1 MEANDNQGIAP
12 PTKSDDIRDANGLPD
27 IADGLVHPKQG
38 SVPVVGL
45 GGSAGSLAALLAF
58 VSKIPERS
66 GAAYVIVVH
75 LSPEH
80 ECMLAE
86 ILQRETKLQVDSV
99 KDSVSLEKDRIY
111 VISPG
116 KQLTIT
122 DGTLQSIELKRPK
135 GRHVTIDTFFRSL
148 AESHGVNATA
158 IILSG
163 EDGDGSIGLKRV
175 KERGGLTIAQDP
187 SEAEFDGMPRA
198 SITTGMV
205 DWILP
210 AAEMPTRLAEYW
222 SNVKKI
228 RLPEGTDP
236 ESAAAEQVSA
246 DSDKL
251 ALRKILQ
258 YMKARCGHDFSSYKR
273 ATVLRRVGRR
283 MQVNGTPTLAD
294 YLAYLRMHP
303 GEIGALMQDLLISFT
318 SYFRGRESYL
328 ALENIIP
335 SLFKNKTKFDQVRV
349 WVPACATGEEAY
361 SIAIL
366 LCEYAKKLS
375 HPPSIQIFATDL
387 DQNAI
392 ATARKGIYFQNIAA
406 DVPEE
411 RLKRFFTP
419 SEGGYKVKS
428 EIREMVLFAMHDLLK
443 DPPFLR
449 LDLVSCR
456 NLLIYLN
463 RDAQGQV
470 FDIFHFA
477 LRPEGKLFLGNSEN
491 VEEITGLFEPV
502 DKMHRLYVRKDT
514 QSASFPV
521 PVGRIS
527 SSSAMAGLWVPPNM
541 VSSPSASGEFNLPA
555 MLPSTGPA
563 DLHLRL
569 IERLAPP
576 SIVVNRGYDI
586 VHLSRRAGKY
596 LQISGGEPS
605 ANLLKLAHPK
615 LRNALRALLFQAPGA
630 KSAVKCMHL
639 MFQPGLV
646 VNLSVEPVD
655 SESPD
660 FFLVMFEEQE
670 VRPEQELP
678 ASEVAASEQPMVRH
692 LEEELDKLR
701 STWRNTVEKYEAS
714 GEELKASNE
723 ELQAMN
729 EELRSATEELETG
742 REELQ
747 SINEEIITI
756 NQELKVKVEELGRA
770 NSDLQNL
777 MASTKIA
784 TIFLDR
790 ELRIKRFIPSSTEI
804 FSFIP
809 SDQGR
814 PLADL
819 THNLDY
825 PAMRQDATG
834 VLADL
839 SMIEREVKDGEGN
852 WFLIRMSPYRTTE
865 DNIAGV
871 VITFID
877 ITERK
882 RNEESQRWLSAIVE
896 SSSDAIMSFTMD
908 GNIISWN
915 KGAERVFG
923 YSADEIIGKPLAMLA
938 PDSLQDEASDILT
951 KLREG
956 EVIESFETVRLRK
969 DGKGI
974 DVSLSVSV
982 MRDDSGKIVGATEIA
997 QDISVRM
1004 SAVRELRQ
1012 AHDELEER
1020 VKERTEE
1027 LRTRIR
1033 EIAHMASELTLA
1045 EERERKRMAR
1055 ILHDDF
1061 QQVLVS
1067 AKMNIESLDLL
1078 DDDKRKA
1085 EIGKLTKQLAG
1096 LIADSRSLA
1105 VDLSPPVLSE
1115 TLGHALY
1122 WLCLSWMPEKHHLR
1136 VNTDIDVS
1144 LDARSEDIRSL
1155 VFYSVRELL
1164 FNVVKHSKMKEAF
1177 MDLKSYGD
1185 SDLKVTIRDHGLG
1198 FDPETKS
1205 SEKGKSTGYGLIGLR
1220 ERIEMLGG
1228 SFTIISR
1235 PNEGVEAVIIVPRK
1249 TEGK

>member
-1 MEANDNQGIAP
+1 MEAHDKEPIPATNPSGGGEA
-12 PTKSDDIRDANGLPD
+12 AGLPD
-27 IADGLVHPKQG
+27 PADGLVHPPQG

-45 GGSAGSLAALLAF
+45 GGSAGSLAALIAF
-58 VSKIPERS
+58 VSKIPEGS
-66 GAAYVIVVH
+66 GAAYVIVMH

-86 ILQRETKLQVDSV
+86 ILQHETTLPVDSV
-99 KDSVSLEKDRIY
+99 NDSVSLEKDRIY

-116 KQLTIT
+116 KQLSIT
-122 DGTLQSIELKRPK
+122 DGILKSIELKRTK

-148 AESHGVNATA
+148 AEAHGVNATA

-163 EDGDGSIGLKRV
+163 ADADGSIGLTRV

-187 SEAEFDGMPRA
+187 SEAEFDGMPSA
-198 SITTGMV
+198 SIATGMV

-210 AAEMPTRLAEYW
+210 AAEMPARLSEYW
-222 SNVKKI
+222 SNGRKI
-228 RLPEGTDP
+228 RLPEVTEP
-236 ESAAAEQVSA
+236 ESTAADQAPVGGDE
-246 DSDKL
+246 L
-251 ALRKILQ
+251 ALRKVLE
-258 YMKARCGHDFSSYKR
+258 YLKARCGHDFSSYKR
-273 ATVLRRVGRR
+273 ATVLRRLGRR

-294 YLAYLRMHP
+294 YLAYMRIHP
-303 GEIGALMQDLLISFT
+303 GEIGALMQDLLISVT
-318 SYFRGRESYL
+318 SYFRDRESYL
-328 ALENIIP
+328 ALESVIP
-335 SLFKNKTKFDQVRV
+335 SLFNNKTKSDQVRV

-366 LCEYAKKLS
+366 LCEYAEKLS

-392 ATARKGIYFQNIAA
+392 AMARKGIYLHNIAA

-411 RLKRFFTP
+411 RLKRFFTA
-419 SEGGYKVKS
+419 SEGGYRVKR
-428 EIREMVLFAMHDLLK
+428 EIRDMILFAMHDLLK
-443 DPPFLR
+443 DPPFSR

-491 VEEITGLFEPV
+491 VEEITGLFEAV
-502 DKMHRLYVRKDT
+502 DKKHRLYVRKDAHRVT
-514 QSASFPV
+514 FPV
-521 PVGRIS
+521 PAGRIS
-527 SSSAMAGLWVPPNM
+527 PSSAMTDPGVPPNM
-541 VSSPSASGEFNLPA
+541 TTHPSAYEEFKLPA
-555 MLPSTGPA
+555 MPLAASPA

-576 SIVVNRGYDI
+576 SIVVNRTYDI
-586 VHLSRRAGKY
+586 VHLSRSAGKY
-596 LQISGGEPS
+596 LKISGGEPS
-605 ANLLKLAHPK
+605 ANLLKLIHPK
-615 LRNALRALLFQAPGA
+615 LRTALRTLLSQAPGA
-630 KSAVKCMHL
+630 KTALKCRHL
-639 MFQPGLV
+639 TFEPGQV

-655 SESPD
+655 FDSPD

-670 VRPEQELP
+670 ARPEQELP
-678 ASEVAASEQPMVRH
+678 VSEVSASEQSVIRH
-692 LEEELDKLR
+692 LEEELDLLRLTWR
-701 STWRNTVEKYEAS
+701 STVEQYEAS

-747 SINEEIITI
+747 SINEELITI

-790 ELRIKRFIPSSTEI
+790 EMRIKRFTPSSTEI
-804 FSFIP
+804 FNFIP

-825 PAMRQDATG
+825 PTMRQDATG

-839 SMIEREVKDGEGN
+839 NMIEREVKDMDGK

-865 DNIAGV
+865 DKIAGV

-882 RNEESQRWLSAIVE
+882 KNAESQRWLSAIVE

-923 YSADEIIGKPLAMLA
+923 YSADEIVNKPVAVLA
-938 PDSLQDEASDILT
+938 PESRQDEASDILR

-956 EVIESFETVRLRK
+956 EVIESFETERLRK
-969 DGKGI
+969 DGKTI
-974 DVSLSVSV
+974 DVFLSVSV
-982 MRDDSGKIVGATEIA
+982 MRDDSGKIVGATEIG
-997 QDISVRM
+997 QDISVRIK
-1004 SAVRELRQ
+1004 AVRDLRQ
-1012 AHDELEER
+1012 ARDELEEK
-1020 VKERTEE
+1020 VKERTAE
-1027 LRTRIR
+1027 LRANIR
-1033 EIAHMASELTLA
+1033 EIARMASALTLA
-1045 EERERKRMAR
+1045 EDRERRRMAL

-1067 AKMNIESLDLL
+1067 IKMSVESLHMLA
-1078 DDDKRKA
+1078 DDAREA
-1085 EIGKLTKQLAG
+1085 EIGKLTKQLID

-1105 VDLSPPVLSE
+1105 VDLSPPILSE

-1122 WLCLSWMPEKHHLR
+1122 WLCMSWMPEKHHLP
-1136 VNTDIDVS
+1136 VNADIDVL

-1155 VFYSVRELL
+1155 VFHSVRELL
-1164 FNVVKHSKMKEAF
+1164 FNVVKHSTAKEAF
-1177 MDLKSYGD
+1177 VNLTSHGE

-1198 FDPETKS
+1198 FDPEAEI
-1205 SEKGKSTGYGLIGLR
+1205 SEKGKPTGYGLIGMR

-1228 SFTIISR
+1228 SFTINSR

-1249 TEGK
+1249 TEGR